1 MQFFKNYKFYVIIAS
16 IVCILIVKIFDIF
29 GMQADMEVVQNVI
42 TYILSALIA
51 YNVITIDSVKSEE
64 DIKKDVE
71 KTVKSINLKVNK
83 SQKQEKNNTSNED
96 ISHTN

>member
-71 KTVKSINLKVNK
+71 KTVKSINLKANK
-83 SQKQEKNNTSNED
+83 SQKQEKNKASNED